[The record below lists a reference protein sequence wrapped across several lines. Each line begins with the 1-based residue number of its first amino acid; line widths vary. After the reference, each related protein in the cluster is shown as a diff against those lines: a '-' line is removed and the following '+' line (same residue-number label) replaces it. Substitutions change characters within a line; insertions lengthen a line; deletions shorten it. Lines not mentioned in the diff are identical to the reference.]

1 MEKDFDK
8 WNLEK
13 KRLHSMGLRKSAHQ
27 RDVWWCALG
36 LNLGSEE
43 DGKGWNYLRPVL
55 ILKSFGN
62 VVCTILPISTSNKEH
77 WTKIDIGFINNR
89 PSKIL
94 LNQIRS
100 VDTRRLIR
108 KICRLDNSKYEEI
121 RKAVRDIF

>member
-77 WTKIDIGFINNR
+77 WTKIDIGLINSR

>member
-8 WNLEK
+8 WNVEK

-62 VVCTILPISTSNKEH
+62 VICTILPISTSNKEH
-77 WTKIDIGFINNR
+77 WTKIEIGFINNR

>member
-62 VVCTILPISTSNKEH
+62 VICTILPISTSNKEH
-77 WTKIDIGFINNR
+77 WTKIEIGFINNR